1 MDLTTL
7 SQAIGSIGF
16 PIIMCI
22 LMYERLNKQSVEHKE
37 EMTKITESLNNNTL
51 ALQKLSD
58 KLSKG

>member
-1 MDLTTL
+1 MDIATL

-58 KLSKG
+58 KLDKG

>member
-16 PIIMCI
+16 PIIMCV
-22 LMYERLNKQSVEHKE
+22 LMYERLNKQSTEHKE
-37 EMTKITESLNNNTL
+37 EMSKITESLNNNTL

-58 KLSKG
+58 KLDKE

>member
-1 MDLTTL
+1 MDLATL

-22 LMYERLNKQSVEHKE
+22 LMYERLNKQTLEHKE

-58 KLSKG
+58 KLSKE